1 MVDLHARARRLGP
14 PPGLR
19 GAVQETLFGLI
30 AATGVRIGEALS
42 LRNGDLHLK
51 DGMLT
56 IRRTQFRK
64 SRQIPVHPSTGDALR
79 RYRRLRD
86 LAERAPTRSPARR
99 ASGASG
105 LPRLGR
111 AAGGQP

>member
-1 MVDLHARARRLGP
+1 M
-14 PPGLR
+14 
-19 GAVQETLFGLI
+19 
-30 AATGVRIGEALS
+30 RIGEALS